1 MGTAPA
7 GLAAGT
13 AGLRVATVTTGL
25 AVAAGTALA
34 ALPLVAVVGVVVAAI
49 AAGMDAQAWAAL
61 SDTPAWVRAL
71 GMSLWTGGMATA
83 LSVGLCALLLSRS
96 FPGPLWLWLRRRLPA
111 MLATPHLALAIGLA
125 FLLAPS
131 GWLLRAFSPWA
142 TGFTEPPPWPT
153 TQDPWGLGLIAALVA
168 KEVPFLLWAAA
179 TQLQRDDT
187 GQRLARELAL
197 AQTLGYAPRVAFWRV
212 AWPQLWARL
221 WAPTLAVLVYGLTVV
236 DMALVIGPASPPTLA
251 VLAWQWLQDAEPAVH
266 AQGAAAAWVLA
277 LAAALGCLLAWGL
290 GLLAQRP
297 LAAWRVNGRRGTV
310 PTSTTQQTQ
319 KAPALAGIK
328 RLVNVNPASALWG
341 IHVAVLAALAVGS
354 VAGVWPFPALWPETW
369 TLGAWRAVAAS
380 SDTLLSTLSLGL
392 ASAGA
397 AVLWT
402 VCWLEWAPQR
412 WDQRLRPLLYA
423 PMWLPAVLWVVGFHA
438 ISLKLSLDGQWL
450 GVWLAH
456 SLAAMPYVLV
466 ALSPAYLG
474 FDPRAAQLA
483 ASLGRSRAA
492 FLWHVKWPLLRPA
505 LAAAAAVG
513 FAVSVAQYLPTI
525 YIGAGRLS
533 TVTTEALAQ
542 ASGGQRSLTAAYAWL
557 QGLLPLAAFALA
569 AWAGRRRFAA

>member
-1 MGTAPA
+1 M
-7 GLAAGT
+7 
-13 AGLRVATVTTGL
+13 RKSVA
-25 AVAAGTALA
+25 AVAASMTAA
-34 ALPLVAVVGVVVAAI
+34 AFAAGVSLPLVAMGGVVVAAVM
-49 AAGMDAQAWAAL
+49 AGMDTQAWAAL
-61 SDTPAWVRAL
+61 SETPAWVRAL

-96 FPGPLWLWLRRRLPA
+96 FPGPLWQWLRRRLPA

-131 GWLLRAFSPWA
+131 GWLLRALSPWA

-187 GQRLARELAL
+187 GPRLTRELAL
-197 AQTLGYAPRVAFWRV
+197 AQTLGYAPSAAFWRV

-277 LAAALGCLLAWGL
+277 LAAALGCVFSWGVLLL
-290 GLLAQRP
+290 VRKP
-297 LAAWRVNGRRGTV
+297 VAAWRVNGRRCTV
-310 PTSTTQQTQ
+310 PPNTTQQTQ
-319 KAPALAGIK
+319 KTPPRLAFK
-328 RLVNVNPASALWG
+328 RLLNLNPASALWG
-341 IHVAVLAALAVGS
+341 VHVAVLAALALGS
-354 VAGVWPFPALWPETW
+354 VAGVWPFPALLPETW

-380 SDTLLSTLSLGL
+380 SDTLLSTLSLGV

-397 AVLWT
+397 ALLWA
-402 VCWLEWAPQR
+402 VSWLEWAPKR
-412 WDQRLRPLLYA
+412 WDLRLRPLLYA

-438 ISLKLSLDGQWL
+438 ISLTLSLDGRWL

-466 ALSPAYLG
+466 ALSPAYSG

-492 FLWHVKWPLLRPA
+492 FLWRVKWPLLRPA

-525 YIGAGRLS
+525 YIGAGRVS